1 VRRHHLKVHD
11 DGVQSK
17 SALIQRSPKRAGERF
32 VGSCDD
38 YAMTMRYLKG
48 IE

>member
-11 DGVQSK
+11 DGVQAK
-17 SALIQRSPKRAGERF
+17 SALIQRSPKRAGEGF
-32 VGSCDD
+32 LGSGDD
-38 YAMTMRYLKG
+38 YALTMRYLKG